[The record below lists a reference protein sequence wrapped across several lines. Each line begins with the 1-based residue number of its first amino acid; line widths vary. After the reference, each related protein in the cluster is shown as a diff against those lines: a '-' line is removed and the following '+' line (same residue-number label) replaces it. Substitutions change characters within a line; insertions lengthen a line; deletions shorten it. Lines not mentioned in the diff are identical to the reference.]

1 MRVSSWL
8 AAAGVVIGSVL
19 TVSASG
25 LAAAPADT
33 PPPLVEDFSY
43 PGADAILAQH
53 GLKLFSGDGHILF
66 VDSRD
71 YDEGTCP
78 VGQVQVERSLD
89 VEPYGKFFCF
99 RTVGTTGVLTL
110 EVPTTFGVRGGT
122 TAIQATAQLPEG
134 DKTYDVPPNTPVAI
148 DPGDEDEL
156 PKAVLVELR
165 MGS

>member
-8 AAAGVVIGSVL
+8 TVAGVVVGSVVAL
-19 TVSASG
+19 SASG
-25 LAAAPADT
+25 MAAEPGDAP
-33 PPPLVEDFSY
+33 PSLVEDFAY
-43 PGADAILAQH
+43 PGADQILAEH
-53 GLKLFSGDGHILF
+53 GLKVFSGDGHILF

-78 VGQVQVERSLD
+78 VGQIQVERSLD

-99 RTVGTTGVLTL
+99 RTVGATGVLTL
-110 EVPTTFGVRGGT
+110 EVPTTFGVRGGSVE
-122 TAIQATAQLPEG
+122 IQATAQLPEG
-134 DKTYDVPPNTPVAI
+134 EKTYEIPPNTPVAI
-148 DPGDEDEL
+148 DPGDENEL